1 MRIVAIIPACEG
13 SVTLPNKN
21 IRVIHGK
28 PLIWYVIKN
37 AISCKYIDEVLVTTN
52 SPEIVSIAG
61 QMGVKTKL
69 RDPNLCSKDVS
80 VDAVIY
86 DAVQE
91 LELNENDYV
100 VTMQSISP
108 TLHVETLNQ
117 AIEQCLDNN
126 VDTMI
131 SVVRKQYYSWLK
143 DDKSVVAL
151 YTERV
156 NRHQLM
162 PFYIETG
169 AFLITK
175 RKFVAVDTRIGNR
188 VELYELNGD
197 EAVDI
202 DSFGDLKQAENV
214 LSRKKTAFY
223 VNGNN
228 TIGLGHIS
236 RVLQIADE
244 LFTKPD
250 IYFDSTKTD
259 ISVFGITT
267 HNLCPV
273 SGEEAF
279 MQAVAQGQY
288 DVVINDVLSTTEEY
302 MKQLK
307 ACAPSTKFINF
318 EDEGTGAVNA
328 DCVINALYETGIHE
342 NMYTGSLY
350 YIVPKLFLLFEP
362 IQIQETVSNVLITF
376 GGADPNNYTE
386 QVLEFITKPE
396 YSDVH
401 FYIVLGKAKQ
411 NVDKILQYNQYEN
424 IEVLHDIKNM
434 PEIMM
439 KCDIAITSRGRTGFE
454 LAVLGIPSISIAQNE
469 REAMHDFMSEQNG
482 FSYLGLKPATDV
494 IEAEVK
500 KFISFSKKERQQLQY
515 KMLSNDLRDGRKHVL
530 ELIQKVTDN
539 HR

>member
-37 AISCKYIDEVLVTTN
+37 AISCNYIDEVLVTTN
-52 SPEIVSIAG
+52 SPEIVSIAA

-69 RDPNLCSKDVS
+69 RDPGLCSKEVS

-86 DAVQE
+86 DAVQG
-91 LELNENDYV
+91 LDLDADDYV
-100 VTMQSISP
+100 ITMQSISP
-108 TLHVETLNQ
+108 TLNVKTLNQ
-117 AIEQCLDNN
+117 AIEQCIQKNM
-126 VDTMI
+126 DTMI
-131 SVVRKQYYSWLK
+131 SVVKKQYFSWLK
-143 DDKSVVAL
+143 DEKSVVAL
-151 YTERV
+151 YTERT

-162 PFYIETG
+162 PFYVETG

-175 RKFVAVDTRIGNR
+175 RKYVIADTRIGVS
-188 VELYELNGD
+188 VELFELSGD
-197 EAVDI
+197 EAIDI

-259 ISVFGITT
+259 MSVFGMTT
-267 HNLCPV
+267 HNLYPV
-273 SGEEAF
+273 NGEEAF
-279 MQAVAQGQY
+279 IQAVAQENY
-288 DVVINDVLSTTEEY
+288 DVVINDILSTTDVY
-302 MKQLK
+302 MKRLK
-307 ACAPSTKFINF
+307 KSAPATKFINF
-318 EDEGTGAVNA
+318 EDEGTGAAYA

-342 NMYTGSLY
+342 NMYTGSSY

-362 IQIQETVSNVLITF
+362 IQIREKVSNVLVSF

-386 QVLEFITKPE
+386 QVLEFLTRAA

-411 NVDKILQYNQYEN
+411 HVEELLQYNNYAN
-424 IEVLHDIKNM
+424 IDVLYDIKNM

-469 REAMHDFMSEQNG
+469 REAMHNFMSEQNG
-482 FSYLGLKPATDV
+482 FSYLGLKPDTAS
-494 IEAEVK
+494 IETALK
-500 KFISFSKKERQQLQY
+500 KYISFSMTERKVLQQ
-515 KMLSNDLRDGRKHVL
+515 KMLANHLRDGRKNVL
-530 ELIQKVTDN
+530 ELIHKVTEN
-539 HR
+539 IR